1 MSWRLD
7 GDKHAMNLD
16 IVGPAGRIA
25 MMDCENFEMDDDE
38 LGANARLIAAAPEML
53 RALKQ
58 AYAHFMK
65 HTQHDCWD
73 DDDDDVMLLMFDAI
87 RSAKGDN

>member
-7 GDKHAMNLD
+7 GDKHALDLD
-16 IVGPAGRIA
+16 IVGPEGRIA
-25 MMDCENFEMDDDE
+25 MMDCENFEIGDKQLE
-38 LGANARLIAAAPEML
+38 ANARLIAAAPNML
-53 RALKQ
+53 TALKQ

-87 RSAKGDN
+87 NEARGE